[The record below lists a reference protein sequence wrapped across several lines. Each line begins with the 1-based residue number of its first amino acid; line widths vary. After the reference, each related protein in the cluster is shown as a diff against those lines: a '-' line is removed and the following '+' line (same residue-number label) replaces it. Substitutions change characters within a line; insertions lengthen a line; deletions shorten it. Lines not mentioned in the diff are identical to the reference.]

1 MAFKSPTWILI
12 ASTLSIGLV
21 LQFASAKPSHV
32 PLQDPEGEAAEEHEE
47 TPMEIQMERV
57 EAAMRSLRRSVRKPE
72 SRADSLGHVQ
82 ECQEGLMLAKP
93 LAPMMAAKIPEAE
106 RPAFVRDYRLGMI
119 EALEAYLE
127 LERALLEERDDD
139 AKELYKKAA
148 GLEDPA
154 HELFT
159 EDG

>member
-21 LQFASAKPSHV
+21 LQFASAKPSHA

-72 SRADSLGHVQ
+72 SRADSLSHVQ
-82 ECQEGLMLAKP
+82 ECQEGLLLAKH
-93 LAPMMAAKIPEAE
+93 LEPMMAANIPEAE
-106 RPAFVRDYRLGMI
+106 RPAFVRDYRLGMV

-139 AKELYKKAA
+139 AKDLYKKAA